1 MMVRMRLAT
10 LALIVSLA
18 GATLLAQAAFDPRM
32 NLWRLEK
39 EARALREAGQ
49 SVDAVAVT
57 ALEAKVEAGKAT
69 AAMVIAGYAPHS
81 VVRAMLAAG
90 AFPTPVC
97 AGLLVAGLR
106 IEEARGYFDV
116 SATGQPEA
124 CPPTLFSGGGT
135 SPADVTVGASG
146 TGGGTEPTSGVSGT
160 GGGGGG
166 PIGSSS

>member
-1 MMVRMRLAT
+1 MMARMRLTT
-10 LALIVSLA
+10 LASILALA

-32 NLWRLEK
+32 TIWKLEQ
-39 EARALREAGQ
+39 EVRALREAEQ
-49 SVDAVAVT
+49 PVDIVAVT

-97 AGLLVAGLR
+97 AGLLVAGVR

-135 SPADVTVGASG
+135 SPSDVAANASG
-146 TGGGTEPTSGVSGT
+146 TGGGTEPTSGVSGS

>member
-1 MMVRMRLAT
+1 MARMRLTT
-10 LALIVSLA
+10 LASILALA
-18 GATLLAQAAFDPRM
+18 GVTLLAQASFDPRM
-32 NLWRLEK
+32 TIWKLEQ
-39 EARALREAGQ
+39 EVRALREAEQ
-49 SVDAVAVT
+49 PVDTVAVT

-69 AAMVIAGYAPHS
+69 AAMVIAGYPPHS

-135 SPADVTVGASG
+135 SPSDITVGFSG
-146 TGGGTEPTSGVSGT
+146 TGSDVTAGTGGT
-160 GGGGGG
+160 GGGGSG
-166 PIGSSS
+166 PIASPN